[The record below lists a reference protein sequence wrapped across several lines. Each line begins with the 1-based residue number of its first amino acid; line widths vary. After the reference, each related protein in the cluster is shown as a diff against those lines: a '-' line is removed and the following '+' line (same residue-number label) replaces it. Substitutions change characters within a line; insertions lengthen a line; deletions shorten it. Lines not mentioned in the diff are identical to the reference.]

1 MSPAASTSVPEV
13 APEERRRARKALA
26 SGASLGYELS
36 SLTSAGPATIV
47 PATLVAATL
56 THVFGGGIAV
66 GVYLMV
72 LCGHRVRGHPAAA
85 GWDPGGHRS
94 PDRPRAR
101 GGAHWGAGRS
111 LTRSGTGT

>member
-13 APEERRRARKALA
+13 APEERRRARKALV
-26 SGASLGYELS
+26 SGASLGYQLS

-72 LCGHRVRGHPAAA
+72 LCVIAFAATLPLRDGTRA
-85 GWDPGGHRS
+85 DIDPRTA
-94 PDRPRAR
+94 PERA
-101 GGAHWGAGRS
+101 AEP
-111 LTRSGTGT
+111 TGEPVAP